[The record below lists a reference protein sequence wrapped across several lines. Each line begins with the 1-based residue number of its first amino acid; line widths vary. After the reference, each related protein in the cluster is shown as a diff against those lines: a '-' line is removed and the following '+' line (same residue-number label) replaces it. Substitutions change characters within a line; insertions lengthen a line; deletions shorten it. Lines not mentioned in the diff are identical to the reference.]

1 MSYHILNPP
10 LLQWLIR
17 DQFVIDVIYYFFYL
31 VLYVL
36 YSLTWL
42 LVEYRLSCF
51 VLNHLVD

>member
-10 LLQWLIR
+10 LLQWFIR
-17 DQFVIDVIYYFFYL
+17 YQFLIDVIYYFFYL